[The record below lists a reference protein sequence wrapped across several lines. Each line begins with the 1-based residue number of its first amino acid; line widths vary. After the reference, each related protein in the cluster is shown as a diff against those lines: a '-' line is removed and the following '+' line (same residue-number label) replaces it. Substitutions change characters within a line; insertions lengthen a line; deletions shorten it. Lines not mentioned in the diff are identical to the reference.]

1 MKIGT
6 KEWYDGVK
14 AAIRKRHGLK
24 DGDNVGM
31 TVMPADV
38 AVDKSDPYLFTATI
52 TKRVLDRDG
61 EVVLPAGGQF
71 SEFDASGAIFWNHD
85 YALPVASPVGRLARD
100 NDSITAKA
108 RFMERAEGTQ
118 GEFLP
123 DYARSFVASQAK
135 VGKAA
140 GVSIGFIVLEERKPT
155 AKDKEEFGPDVRN
168 VITKWKMLEWSIAP
182 VQANQDSYVT
192 AVGKSIGGAACKAL
206 FGVDVPEDQLK
217 GDKPGEQDTK
227 LESKGTKPDPAIT
240 DAARKSARTALV
252 TDDAVR
258 QAKTVRAALA
268 AAKAARRT
276 KRQAGRK
283 QRRAD
288 YNRELALVGEY
299 AKAKS
304 RGELWVG
311 MYN

>member
-24 DGDNVGM
+24 ESQDVGM

-38 AVDKSDPYLFTATI
+38 AVDKSDPYLFSATI

-61 EVVLPAGGQF
+61 EVVLPSGGIF
-71 SEFDASGAIFWNHD
+71 TEFDASGAVFLNHEYD
-85 YALPVASPVGRLARD
+85 KPIASPVGELVRD
-100 NDSITAKA
+100 KDSITAKA
-108 RFMERAEGTQ
+108 RFMERPDGAQ

-123 DYARSFVASQAK
+123 DYARAFVTSQAK

-155 AKDKEEFGPDVRN
+155 AKDKDEFGPEVRN

-182 VQANQDSYVT
+182 VQANQESYVT
-192 AVGKSIGGAACKAL
+192 AVGKSIGGKACKAL
-206 FGVDVPEDQLK
+206 FGVDVPADVPDDPK
-217 GDKPGEQDTK
+217 TPAKPKDKQ
-227 LESKGTKPDPAIT
+227 PDPRVT
-240 DAARKSARTALV
+240 DAARKTARAALAK
-252 TDDAVR
+252 DDAVR
-258 QAKTVRAALA
+258 QAKTLRSALA
-268 AAKAARRT
+268 AAKAA
-276 KRQAGRK
+276 KRAKRKAGKRKSQAS
-283 QRRAD
+283 
-288 YNRELALVGEY
+288 YHRELAMSGEY
-299 AKAKS
+299 AKSKS

-311 MYN
+311 QYR